1 MPEEKQKEIIPQKK
15 PSEIVFFAETNFRNK
30 RVKFG
35 IKKDDRRRHMYL
47 IGKTG
52 MGKSTAMENMIIQ
65 DIINGEGVALIDP
78 HGDFAEK
85 ILDYVPN
92 NRINDVVYLNPAD
105 IEFPIAFNLLESAT
119 SEHKHLIASGLIG
132 VFKKLWADSWGPR
145 LEYLLRN
152 AILALL
158 DYPGSTLL
166 GVMRILVDK
175 GYRNKVISKIQDPV
189 VRSFWVEE
197 YSKYPQAFQVEAIA
211 PIQNK
216 VGQFLST
223 AMIRNVVGQVKSSI
237 DIRKIMD
244 EQKILIMNLSKG
256 RVGEDASA
264 LLGAMMI
271 TKIQLAAM
279 SRIDISESERNDF
292 YLYVDEFQNFATE
305 SFANILS
312 EARKYRLNLVIGHQ
326 YVEQLDEI
334 VRAAVFG
341 NVGTLM
347 VFRVGAADAEFLE
360 TEFTPYFLPEDIVNL
375 TKFDIYMKLM
385 IDGVASNP
393 FSATTLPPLGQDV
406 WTGNKE
412 KVIKVSRERYAMP
425 RAVVEDKISRWSGMS
440 GYEEDDISDAK
451 PSTIKPALKTEAPAA
466 APIMSFSSPAPEIKK
481 RKKKKR
487 KTDDRPGQ
495 SFSADE
501 TKRSKATYTVNCYD
515 CGKET
520 EITFKP
526 DGVKP
531 IYCQTCFQKIR
542 EGLFRGDTGS
552 LEVKEVKPAEE
563 LPEMSLAEA
572 FKKPLQPF
580 EGKAGSAGKNNF
592 SAASQSAKTGP
603 VTKKEP
609 APIPPA
615 AVRVPAPIDEAA
627 SPSTPIEEIIYGSMA
642 LGAKQLEDNQ
652 SPKKIK
658 PGQVIKF

>member
-1 MPEEKQKEIIPQKK
+1 MDEEKQTLK
-15 PSEIVFFAETNFRNK
+15 PTEEKNDIVFFAETNFRNK

-47 IGKTG
+47 VGKTG

-65 DIINGEGVALIDP
+65 DIINGEGVALVDP

-92 NRINDVVYLNPAD
+92 SRINDVIYFNPAD
-105 IEFPIAFNLLESAT
+105 YNYPISFNLLEST
-119 SEHKHLIASGLIG
+119 SSEHKHLIASGLIG

-166 GVMRILVDK
+166 GVMRILTDK
-175 GYRNKVISKIQDPV
+175 SYRQKVITKIQDPV
-189 VRSFWVEE
+189 VKSFWVEE

-237 DIRKIMD
+237 DIREIMD
-244 EQKILIMNLSKG
+244 EKKILIMNLSKG

-279 SRIDISESERNDF
+279 SRIDTAESTRNDF

-305 SFANILS
+305 SFATILS
-312 EARKYRLNLVIGHQ
+312 EARKYRLNLIIGHQ
-326 YVEQLDEI
+326 YIEQLDEI

-347 VFRVGAADAEFLE
+347 CFRIGAADAEFLA
-360 TEFTPYFLPEDIVNL
+360 TEFAPYFVEEDLVNL
-375 TKFDIYMKLM
+375 TKFDTYMKLM
-385 IDGVASNP
+385 IDGVASSP
-393 FSATTLPPLGQDV
+393 FSATTLPPLGQSV
-406 WTGNKE
+406 WTGNKD
-412 KVIKVSRERYAMP
+412 KVIAVSRERYAKP
-425 RAVVEDKISRWSGMS
+425 RAVVEDKIIRWSGIG
-440 GYEEDDISDAK
+440 GYEDDDETE
-451 PSTIKPALKTEAPAA
+451 STIKPQLPTSAIPKAMPRLDEKTPAFE
-466 APIMSFSSPAPEIKK
+466 PIGLEEKKKK

-487 KTDDRPGQ
+487 STNSDQAG
-495 SFSADE
+495 S
-501 TKRSKATYTVNCYD
+501 TKKD
-515 CGKET
+515 KET
-520 EITFKP
+520 YPAQCYECGQPTEISFKP
-526 DGVKP
+526 DGIRP

-542 EGLFRGDTGS
+542 EKMLYSKTS
-552 LEVKEVKPAEE
+552 EPKNMELKEVEPNSPG
-563 LPEMSLAEA
+563 PEISLSEA
-572 FKKPLQPF
+572 LKKPLQHF
-580 EGKAGSAGKNNF
+580 EQKNNQ
-592 SAASQSAKTGP
+592 AQPSAKP
-603 VTKKEP
+603 KNLIKDDNNQDEP
-609 APIPPA
+609 A
-615 AVRVPAPIDEAA
+615 DDKL
-627 SPSTPIEEIIYGSMA
+627 TPIEEIVHHSMSLA
-642 LGAKQLEDNQ
+642 TKQLEVKDE
-652 SPKKIK
+652 STKKIK
-658 PGQVIKF
+658 PGEVIKF